1 MKWLYNL
8 SIQTKLIAAF
18 LVVGLFVAGA
28 GFIGYRATA
37 TMAENAE
44 RMYNRQF
51 VPLSHLLRLTDN
63 FQRTRVYA
71 QNFLLIT
78 DSAEVR
84 KMKRTVAGIYARF
97 DSVTAMYKANID
109 TESEMRS
116 YQTFIDSLA
125 FFRTTFDE
133 IVRLAETGRRDSAVL
148 YYRRGPGEAAA
159 RGMYVSLNGLIAA
172 KTKQTEEAKESSIAR
187 FAELRTQLLIVTAV
201 ALLIA
206 IGFGF
211 ALARVI
217 GLPIKQLDAAATRVA
232 EGDTDVHVDISSKDE
247 LGHLASGFNSMVQ
260 NIHTLLRESRK
271 KSLES
276 ASEAQSAFE
285 ARIAAEEQKQ
295 YLAESV
301 EKTLHAMESF
311 SAGNLTVR
319 LQITSDDDIGRLYQG
334 FNDALDN
341 ICIMLERIKDAVLS
355 TVSAT
360 NEISSSIGAMSS
372 NARKQTE
379 RAKDVTNSV
388 GEIAESIS
396 STTARIERASGIA
409 REAGDAARNGER
421 VVQQTLESI
430 QNIVGVVLSSAA
442 NIQTLNESSSRI
454 TEIVQVIQEIA
465 DQTNLLA
472 LNAAIEAARAG
483 DAGRGFAVVADEVRK
498 LAEKTSTATK
508 EIVRT
513 IDQVRNDT
521 GAAVKAMHNGTEK
534 ANAGKELANNASAA
548 LQQLINKTSQ
558 VAEVIA
564 DVAAMSAE
572 QTAGSEQIRRNLAI
586 MNDVTRSSVDD
597 SERIATAINDLNGLT
612 AHLEETMEQFTVP
625 AGLRKTYQLLASK
638 R

>member
-1 MKWLYNL
+1 MKWLHNL
-8 SIQTKLIAAF
+8 AIQTKLIAAF
-18 LVVGLFVAGA
+18 LLVGLFVAGA

-63 FQRTRVYA
+63 FQRSRVYA
-71 QNFLLIT
+71 QNFLLIS

-84 KMKRTVAGIYARF
+84 KMKKTVVGIYARF
-97 DSVTAMYKANID
+97 DSVTARYKSTID
-109 TESEMRS
+109 TDEERRN
-116 YQTFIDSLA
+116 YQTFMDSLA

-133 IVRLAETGRRDSAVL
+133 VVHLAETGRRDSAIY
-148 YYRRGPGEAAA
+148 YYRKGPGEPAS
-159 RGMYVSLNGLIAA
+159 RGMYSSLNGLIAA

-187 FAELRTQLLIVTAV
+187 FAELQTQLVIVTTF
-201 ALLIA
+201 ALLLA
-206 IGFGF
+206 IGLGF

-232 EGDTDVHVDISSKDE
+232 NGETEVQVDIASKDE
-247 LGHLASGFNSMVQ
+247 LGNLAKGFNAMVQ
-260 NIHTLLRESRK
+260 NIHTLLHETRK

-276 ASEAQSAFE
+276 AIEAQNASE

-295 YLAESV
+295 YLTESV
-301 EKTLHAMESF
+301 EKILHEMESF
-311 SAGNLTVR
+311 SHGNLTVR
-319 LQITSDDDIGRLYQG
+319 LQITSNDDIGRLYQG

-341 ICIMLERIKDAVLS
+341 ICIMLERIKEAVLS

-360 NEISSSIGAMSS
+360 NEISSSIGAMSA

-379 RAKDVTNSV
+379 RAKDVTNAV
-388 GEIAESIS
+388 GEIAESITA
-396 STTARIERASGIA
+396 TTTRIERASGIA
-409 REAGDAARNGER
+409 REAGVAALQGER
-421 VVQQTLESI
+421 VVQQTLDSI
-430 QNIVGVVLSSAA
+430 QNIVSVVLSSAA

-498 LAEKTSTATK
+498 LAEKTSSATK

-513 IDQVRNDT
+513 IDQVRSDT
-521 GAAVKAMHNGTEK
+521 SAAVKAMHNGTEK
-534 ANAGKELANNASAA
+534 ANAGKELASNAGTA
-548 LQQLINKTSQ
+548 LQQLIGKTHQ

-564 DVAAMSAE
+564 DVAAISAE
-572 QTAGSEQIRRNLAI
+572 QTAGSEQIRRSLSV

-597 SERIATAINDLNGLT
+597 SERIASAIGDLNKLT
-612 AHLEETMEQFTVP
+612 AHLEDTMEQFTVP
-625 AGLRKTYQLLASK
+625 AGLRKTYQLQATKS
-638 R
+638 